1 MKIEIDNLTK
11 SYPHGVK
18 ALDAISLTI
27 ESGMFGLLGPNGAGK
42 TTLMKILA
50 TLLKPSSGSVMIDSF
65 DLSSSYKAIRA
76 MLGYLPQEFGAY
88 PKLSAE
94 EFIDYMASING
105 INHPKKRRQLVADV
119 LEEVGLHQVRDR
131 RIKKYSGG
139 MLRRLGIAQAL
150 LGDPK
155 LLIVDE
161 PTTGLDPEE
170 RIRFR
175 NLLAD
180 ISRDKVI
187 ILSTHIVGDISSTC
201 EDIALLSRG
210 AIKFRG
216 HPSQLV
222 QFAVDKVW
230 QLTIPQEKFG
240 EIKNKYSIISMIIHP
255 DRLDLR
261 IVGEEVN
268 GYPAQPMEPTLEDAY
283 VYFMEKIAG
292 TEVIENGEQ

>member
-1 MKIEIDNLTK
+1 MKIEIRNLTK
-11 SYPHGVK
+11 SYPHGVT
-18 ALDAISLTI
+18 ALDDISLTI

-50 TLLKPSSGSVMIDSF
+50 TLMKPTGGSVTIDSYN
-65 DLSSSYKAIRA
+65 LSTNYKEIRK

-88 PKLSAE
+88 PKLSGE
-94 EFIDYMASING
+94 EFIDYIASING
-105 INHPKKRRQLVADV
+105 ISNSQKRGQIVAKV
-119 LEEVGLHQVRDR
+119 LQEVGLDQVRDR
-131 RIKKYSGG
+131 RVKKYSGG

-150 LGDPK
+150 VGDPK

-175 NLLAD
+175 NLLAE
-180 ISRDKVI
+180 ISRNKVI
-187 ILSTHIVGDISSTC
+187 MLSTHIVGDISSTC

-210 AIKFRG
+210 QIKFRG
-216 HPSQLV
+216 HPNKLIQC
-222 QFAVDKVW
+222 ATGKVW
-230 QLTIPQEKFG
+230 QLTVPQENFS
-240 EIKNKYSIISMIIHP
+240 EIKNEYPIISMIIHS

-261 IVGEEVN
+261 IVGDDAA
-268 GYPAQPMEPTLEDAY
+268 GYDAQSMEPNIEDAY

-292 TEVIENGEQ
+292 TEVIENGE

>member
-1 MKIEIDNLTK
+1 MKIEIHNLTK
-11 SYPHGVK
+11 TYPHGIK
-18 ALDAISLTI
+18 ALDNISLTI

-65 DLSSSYKAIRA
+65 DLSKSYKEIRK

-88 PKLSAE
+88 PKLSGE
-94 EFIDYMASING
+94 EFIDYIAHING
-105 INHPKKRRQLVADV
+105 ITSPKKRRQIVADV

-150 LGDPK
+150 IGDPK

-180 ISRDKVI
+180 ISREKVI

-201 EDIALLSRG
+201 EDIALLSHG

-216 HPSQLV
+216 HPNRLI

-230 QLTIPQEKFG
+230 QLTVSQDKFN
-240 EIKNKYSIISMIIHP
+240 EIKNNYSIISMIIHP
-255 DRLDLR
+255 DKLDLR
-261 IVGEEVN
+261 IVGDEVN
-268 GYPAQPMEPTLEDAY
+268 GYDAQPLEPTLEDAY

-292 TEVIENGEQ
+292 TEVIENEE